1 MAGVVIFGSM
11 APIFATVT
19 KEQTITSNETA
30 QTEVIYNQASSFEV
44 IVPKLVILYSCILPT

>member
-1 MAGVVIFGSM
+1 MRKTFKKSMPLAMAGVVIFGSM

-30 QTEVIYNQASSFEV
+30 QT
-44 IVPKLVILYSCILPT
+44 